1 MEPFTSQKHR
11 ASPTNAVK
19 PPRKRKRIVISCT
32 ECHRRKQKC
41 DRQSPCSNCV
51 ARSKQS
57 LCHYEN
63 ESLRKQQLLEEGSTR
78 GDALC
83 SRSAHKT
90 ESETAAQVSAF
101 GYAKSNGSNN
111 TTLGIFKKIENL
123 DSDPTS
129 RIPSVALHSSDL
141 GGLKEKYKSMI
152 RQLPAK
158 PYIEQLVACFFHEV
172 NWQYCPLDE
181 ATFRD
186 LLKDWHSLSFAT
198 LNKGPQEL
206 PPDLQFF
213 PALLFQTL
221 ALALQFQ
228 PIDYDQSLDSLKYAA
243 GMSFD
248 DLASDYSESGC
259 QILCLL
265 GKRHTTLVTVQAG
278 FLRTAYLKN
287 CGLVPESWHYLSQN
301 IRDAQEIGLHKP
313 GFAHARRKEGKPKDV
328 LENLWLEQL
337 RHRMWLILSLWD
349 IHMAIVLGRPA
360 TIDPRDGKPS
370 FPIDAPIPFDRRLV
384 APSPRTESDPPT
396 PLTMLLWNAELC
408 APLWDIFNLEKEDPH
423 QNDYAQIELMHQ
435 KIKALM
441 LYCPPFFRASNPD
454 TTFDAHPDCY
464 WLPCARSIFQTHS
477 AFAVM
482 ALHRPYI
489 FTHAPSRTAA
499 LKAGLDI
506 LRAQR
511 TYFTLLSIRH
521 YKMFC
526 LVLNTF
532 DAIVL
537 VAAIYLLHPN
547 ENPEDLEDALQHFQ
561 WGMDRFQ
568 TMGERNAM
576 ASAALGV
583 LRAICVRLKKAL
595 HRTACPVAVDPQ
607 LQGHSS
613 ADIKAEYGNKQ
624 PLKIEAITSSSV
636 SSTAHPTPEPSH
648 PSAATSGSNSTA
660 SSNSNG
666 SAYTQPTISN
676 LTSSS
681 QPTMYPPA
689 APSYALSTI
698 PTTIANT
705 APNTTPILDP
715 SSSNAPSPWASFPVS
730 QFDFSSMPTLQ
741 PTHDLLFN
749 DLGGTPGLDV
759 GNIAWGGSSSSGE
772 AVHGIGGAG
781 GGAGDGQWQFEGAF
795 GEESFWG
802 FMNSYNP

>member
-1 MEPFTSQKHR
+1 MEPSTSQKHR
-11 ASPTNAVK
+11 ASPTHAVK
-19 PPRKRKRIVISCT
+19 LPRKRKRIVISCT

-57 LCHYEN
+57 LCQYEN
-63 ESLRKQQLLEEGSTR
+63 ESLRKQQLLEESSAHR
-78 GDALC
+78 DALFG
-83 SRSAHKT
+83 SSPNKI

-101 GYAKSNGSNN
+101 GYAKSNGNNN

-129 RIPSVALHSSDL
+129 RIPSVAAHSLDF

-186 LLKDWHSLSFAT
+186 LLKDWHSLSFST

-228 PIDYDQSLDSLKYAA
+228 PIDYDESLDSLKYAA

-313 GFAHARRKEGKPKDV
+313 GATHARRKDDRPEDV
-328 LENLWLEQL
+328 LERLWLEQL
-337 RHRMWLILSLWD
+337 RQRMWLILSLWD
-349 IHMAIVLGRPA
+349 IYMSIVLGRPA
-360 TIDPRDGKPS
+360 TIDSRDGKPS
-370 FPIDAPIPFDRRLV
+370 FPIDTPIPSDRRLV
-384 APSPRTESDPPT
+384 APAPRTESDPPT

-423 QNDYAQIELMHQ
+423 QNNYTKLELMHQ
-435 KIKALM
+435 KIKTLT
-441 LYCPPFFRASNPD
+441 LYSPSFFRASNPD
-454 TTFDAHPDCY
+454 TTFDTHPDCY
-464 WLPCARSIFQTHS
+464 WLPYARSIFQTHG
-477 AFAVM
+477 AFSVM

-489 FTHAPSRTAA
+489 FTNASSRTAA

-537 VAAIYLLHPN
+537 VAAIYILHPN
-547 ENPEDLEDALQHFQ
+547 ENPEDLEDALQHFR

-568 TMGERNAM
+568 MMSERNAM
-576 ASAALGV
+576 ANAALGV

-595 HRTACPVAVDPQ
+595 NRAACPVAVDPQ
-607 LQGHSS
+607 LQSPPS
-613 ADIKAEYGNKQ
+613 ADLPTENESKQ
-624 PLKIEAITSSSV
+624 QLKIETSASSSLA
-636 SSTAHPTPEPSH
+636 STVHPTPESSH
-648 PSAATSGSNSTA
+648 PPAATFVSTSPAISNSH
-660 SSNSNG
+660 G
-666 SAYTQPTISN
+666 PAYTQPTISN

-681 QPTMYPPA
+681 LQPSAYPPA
-689 APSYALSTI
+689 APSHSLSTI
-698 PTTIANT
+698 PTTNATT
-705 APNTTPILDP
+705 ASNTTPTLNP
-715 SSSNAPSPWASFPVS
+715 SSSNAPPSWAAFPPS

-741 PTHDLLFN
+741 PMHDLLFN
-749 DLGGTPGLDV
+749 DLGGTPGMDLRNMAWDG
-759 GNIAWGGSSSSGE
+759 GNGE
-772 AVHGIGGAG
+772 AANEIGGAAG
-781 GGAGDGQWQFEGAF
+781 GSENGQWQFEGAF

-802 FMNSYNP
+802 FMNSYHP